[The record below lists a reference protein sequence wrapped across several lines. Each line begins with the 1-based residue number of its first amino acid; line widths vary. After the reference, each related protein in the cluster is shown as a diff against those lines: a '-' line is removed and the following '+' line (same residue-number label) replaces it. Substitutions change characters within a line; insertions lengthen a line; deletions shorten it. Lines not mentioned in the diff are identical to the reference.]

1 MLTISPYNA
10 SIHSVRGACFAW
22 KIPPVMK
29 SWLATAVSLLACGC
43 SQTGRETKTTSTQ
56 KALEP
61 ITGRQAL
68 QYTHGSARFWAP
80 DAHPI
85 TVRSMNL
92 DQVKPVD
99 GKAGAWEI
107 GYVSAQMARART
119 YTWSAVEIGDSL
131 HKGVFRGPEEAWQG
145 PQGQQRPFV
154 PEALRIDTPQ
164 ALQTAVASS
173 SDYLKKPYS
182 KPQVTF
188 LLEATPRFPN
198 PVWRV
203 LWGTSVGSAE
213 HAVIVDAVT
222 GVLLAKN

>member
-1 MLTISPYNA
+1 
-10 SIHSVRGACFAW
+10 VFAR
-22 KIPPVMK
+22 KILPVMK

-43 SQTGRETKTTSTQ
+43 SQTGTETKTTSP

-80 DAHPI
+80 DAQPI

-107 GYVSAQMARART
+107 NYVSAQMARART

-131 HKGVFRGPEEAWQG
+131 PKGVFRGPEEAWQG

-164 ALQTAVASS
+164 ALQTAVANST
-173 SDYLKKPYS
+173 DYLKKPYS

-188 LLEATPRFPN
+188 LLESTPRFPN

-213 HAVIVDAVT
+213 HTVIVDAVT
-222 GVLLAKN
+222 GALLAKN

>member
-1 MLTISPYNA
+1 MFSRKML
-10 SIHSVRGACFAW
+10 
-22 KIPPVMK
+22 PVMK
-29 SWLATAVSLLACGC
+29 SCLAAAVSLLACGC
-43 SQTGRETKTTSTQ
+43 SQTGGETKTTSPQ

-68 QYTHGSARFWAP
+68 QYTHGSARFWAQ
-80 DAHPI
+80 DAQPI
-85 TVRSMNL
+85 TVSSINL
-92 DQVKPVD
+92 DKLKAVD

-107 GYVSAQMARART
+107 DYVSAQMARART

-131 HKGVFRGPEEAWQG
+131 HQGVFRGPEEAWRG

-164 ALQTAVASS
+164 ALQTAVANST
-173 SDYLKKPYS
+173 DYLKKPHS
-182 KPQVTF
+182 KPPVTF
-188 LLEATPRFPN
+188 LLESTPRFPN

-222 GVLLAKN
+222 GALLAKN